1 MSISATS
8 KSTTIQVAQRGVII
22 LPKSLR
28 DAYNIQ
34 PGDSLTIIDLGGS
47 FMLTPGRS
55 KVDELAN
62 EITQALVER
71 GETLESMLEALREE
85 RESRGKKD

>member
-1 MSISATS
+1 MSGSPTV
-8 KSTTIQVAQRGVII
+8 QVAQRGVIV

-34 PGDSLTIIDLGGS
+34 PGDGFTILDLGGT

-55 KVDELAN
+55 EVDELAN

-85 RESRGKKD
+85 RERRAEED

>member
-1 MSISATS
+1 MSISTTS
-8 KSTTIQVAQRGVII
+8 RSTTIQVSQRGVII

-28 DAYNIQ
+28 DAYNLK
-34 PGDSLTIIDLGGS
+34 PGDTLTILDLGGS

-55 KVDELAN
+55 KLDELAN
-62 EITQALVER
+62 EINQALVER

-85 RESRGKKD
+85 RERRAEED

>member
-1 MSISATS
+1 MSN
-8 KSTTIQVAQRGVII
+8 STTIQVSQRGVII
-22 LPKSLR
+22 LPKNLR
-28 DAYNIQ
+28 DAYNLK
-34 PGDSLTIIDLGGS
+34 PGDTLTILDLGGS

-62 EITQALVER
+62 EITEALIER

-85 RESRGKKD
+85 RERRAKED